1 MKYIGVLASGYNVVD
16 VDTAS
21 ERGIVVTNVPGYSTA
36 SVAQHVFALIA
47 ALTNHAEQ
55 LSGDVHKGRWGKS
68 KDFCFWDDTLLE
80 LDGKTF
86 GILGLGAIGSRVAT
100 IARAFGMRVIAW
112 NRTPKK
118 INGIEFTGQDEVFRQ
133 SHIVS
138 LHLPLVPE
146 TACIVNQARVSV
158 MRHNAIIINTSR
170 GGLIDEPALAAA
182 LNEKQIYGAGIDVL
196 TEEPPREGSPLIGAR
211 NCIITPHVGWAS
223 YEARK
228 RLIEQAAKNL
238 KGYIT
243 GNPVNIVKR

>member
-118 INGIEFTGQDEVFRQ
+118 ING
-133 SHIVS
+133 
-138 LHLPLVPE
+138 
-146 TACIVNQARVSV
+146 
-158 MRHNAIIINTSR
+158 
-170 GGLIDEPALAAA
+170 
-182 LNEKQIYGAGIDVL
+182 
-196 TEEPPREGSPLIGAR
+196 AR

>member
-1 MKYIGVLASGYNVVD
+1 M
-16 VDTAS
+16 
-21 ERGIVVTNVPGYSTA
+21 PGYSTA

-55 LSGDVHKGRWGKS
+55 LSGDVHNGRWGKS

-86 GILGLGAIGSRVAT
+86 GILGFSAIGSRVAT

-118 INGIEFTGQDEVFRQ
+118 INGIEFPGQDEIFRQ

-158 MRHNAIIINTSR
+158 MRNNAIIINTSR
-170 GGLIDEPALAAA
+170 GGLPVCLCRFAVVIGSSFLGAL
-182 LNEKQIYGAGIDVL
+182 
-196 TEEPPREGSPLIGAR
+196 
-211 NCIITPHVGWAS
+211 
-223 YEARK
+223 
-228 RLIEQAAKNL
+228 
-238 KGYIT
+238 
-243 GNPVNIVKR
+243 